1 MKNTTLL
8 FSCNSELFA
17 KTPGGWEG
25 QFDVYPSLPSA
36 RAESRS
42 QPPLRLRL
50 RELCVLCG
58 LCVNSD
64 SLLDFQLSTVD
75 CQPPLRRSS
84 TGHGTHRSLPSP
96 RSPVLSS
103 IRNEGYSAMTDE
115 RSAFA
120 TVEEAVEEIRQGR
133 MIVLVDDEDRENE
146 GDLAM
151 AAEKITPDAINFMA
165 KYGRGLICLPLTEER
180 CDELHLPLMSP
191 INTSVH
197 GTAFCEA
204 IDARLG
210 VTTGI
215 SASDRAITILAA
227 IDPKTKPQDLAR
239 PGHVFPLRARN
250 GGVLVRAGQ
259 TEASVDLARI
269 AGLTPAGVICEIM
282 NEDGTMSRV
291 PQLTEFCREHNL
303 KMLTVAD
310 LIRYRM
316 QHERY
321 VRRVAEAVLPTRF
334 GEFRMIAYSSDVDHD
349 QHVALVRGELSGPA
363 PALVRVHS
371 HCLTGDV
378 FGSTT
383 CDCSELVSRSLAAI
397 AKENRGV
404 FLYLHHTGRGFS
416 VDAAEEPG
424 TLPQIHFHKR
434 GQLDREAARQ
444 RLVQHESGIGAQILI
459 DLGLK
464 DIRVLTNHPKKV
476 VALEG
481 YGIRIADQVPLR
493 IEQPK
498 PTHQTL

>member
-1 MKNTTLL
+1 MTETK
-8 FSCNSELFA
+8 
-17 KTPGGWEG
+17 
-25 QFDVYPSLPSA
+25 
-36 RAESRS
+36 
-42 QPPLRLRL
+42 
-50 RELCVLCG
+50 
-58 LCVNSD
+58 
-64 SLLDFQLSTVD
+64 
-75 CQPPLRRSS
+75 
-84 TGHGTHRSLPSP
+84 SP
-96 RSPVLSS
+96 
-103 IRNEGYSAMTDE
+103 
-115 RSAFA
+115 FA

-151 AAEKITPDAINFMA
+151 AAEKITPEAINFMA
-165 KYGRGLICLPLTEER
+165 KYGRGLICMPLTEDR

-197 GTAFCEA
+197 GTAFTEA
-204 IDARLG
+204 IDARVG

-215 SASDRAITILAA
+215 SASDRAVTILAA

-239 PGHVFPLRARN
+239 PGHIFPLRARN

-269 AGLTPAGVICEIM
+269 AGLYPAGVICEIM
-282 NEDGTMSRV
+282 NEDGTMARV
-291 PQLTEFCREHNL
+291 PQLIEFCKEHDI
-303 KMLTVAD
+303 KILTVAD

-321 VRRVAEAVLPTRF
+321 VRRVAEAILPTRF
-334 GEFRMIAYSSDVDHD
+334 GEFKMIAYSSDVDHD
-349 QHVALVRGELSGPA
+349 QHVALVRGNLEGNP

-378 FGSTT
+378 FASTT
-383 CDCSELVSRSLAAI
+383 CDCRQLVRLSLEAI
-397 AKENRGV
+397 AKEGRGV

-416 VDAAEEPG
+416 VDPAEEPG

-434 GQLDREAARQ
+434 GQLDREPARQ
-444 RLVQHESGIGAQILI
+444 RMVQHESGIGAQILI

-481 YGIRIADQVPLR
+481 YGISIADQVPLR
-493 IEQPK
+493 IDSHR
-498 PTHQTL
+498 PTHQVL

>member
-1 MKNTTLL
+1 MPEKN
-8 FSCNSELFA
+8 
-17 KTPGGWEG
+17 
-25 QFDVYPSLPSA
+25 
-36 RAESRS
+36 
-42 QPPLRLRL
+42 
-50 RELCVLCG
+50 
-58 LCVNSD
+58 
-64 SLLDFQLSTVD
+64 
-75 CQPPLRRSS
+75 
-84 TGHGTHRSLPSP
+84 SP
-96 RSPVLSS
+96 
-103 IRNEGYSAMTDE
+103 
-115 RSAFA
+115 FA

-146 GDLAM
+146 GDLTM

-165 KYGRGLICLPLTEER
+165 KYGRGLICMPLTEDR

-197 GTAFCEA
+197 GTAFTEA
-204 IDARLG
+204 IDARVG

-215 SASDRAITILAA
+215 SASDRAVTVLTA

-239 PGHVFPLRARN
+239 PGHVFPLRART

-269 AGLTPAGVICEIM
+269 AGLYPAGVICEIM
-282 NEDGTMSRV
+282 NEDGTMARV
-291 PQLTEFCREHNL
+291 PQLIEFCKEHQV

-321 VRRVAEAVLPTRF
+321 VRRVAEATLPTRV
-334 GEFRMIAYSSDVDHD
+334 GEFKMIAYSSDVDHD
-349 QHVALVRGELSGPA
+349 QHIALVRGNLEGAP

-383 CDCSELVSRSLAAI
+383 CDCRELVALSLEAI

-416 VDAAEEPG
+416 VDPAGEPG

-434 GQLDREAARQ
+434 GQLDREPARQ

-481 YGIRIADQVPLR
+481 YGITIADQVPLR
-493 IEQPK
+493 IESSK
-498 PTHQTL
+498 PTHQVL